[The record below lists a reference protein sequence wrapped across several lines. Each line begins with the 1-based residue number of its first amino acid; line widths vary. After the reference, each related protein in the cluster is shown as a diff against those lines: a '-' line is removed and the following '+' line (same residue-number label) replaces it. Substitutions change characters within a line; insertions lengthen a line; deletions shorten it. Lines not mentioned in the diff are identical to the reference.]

1 MLVGNVSESRPG
13 IPAKLSERYDI
24 REEIGAG
31 GMAVVF
37 DAWDRRHE
45 RAVAVKLIRPEL
57 TSKAMVERFEREI
70 AVAARLVHPHVVP
83 VFDSGVEGETMYFV
97 MPRLTGGTLRD
108 RLKARGGL
116 PLAEVRRLAEQ
127 IGGALD
133 YAHGFGL
140 IHRDVKPENILY
152 ASGSFLLADFGVA
165 RGGSAPGLASGSAS
179 TTGAFLGTP
188 SYASPEQLYA
198 DRELTTASD
207 QYSFACVLFEA
218 LTGQKPFPTQNV
230 VEIVVAHTTEPPPEV
245 STFRAD
251 VPPVMEAA
259 LKRALA
265 KQPDDRFPSV
275 AAFLEVFLANLET
288 TAALRQVWTPRTRAA
303 AVLLLVGSLGA
314 GLFVGGRLKDGDP
327 ADRARSIAVLPCR
340 NLSGDPAQDYFS
352 DGVTEQIIAQLSAL
366 PDLHVIN
373 MLSVMRF
380 RGTTKEAREIGRELD
395 ADLLVLCTANRQPEG
410 VRIGAQVVDAA
421 SGNVLMTRDYTDST
435 SGILKPQLDASM
447 HIVQALSVTMRGTQR
462 PGPTTAITQDSAYS
476 LYMRGRH
483 AWHRSTLE
491 GLTGALQMLT
501 QAVQQDPNFALAW
514 AGVADVHLSFV
525 GRWMAPPT
533 PQYTAAEAA
542 VASALRAQPS
552 LGEALAARARLRHRR
567 DWNFEGAAQDL
578 RAARR
583 ATPSAWQPYLDY
595 AKLMSVQARHEDAIT
610 LASTGLRL
618 DPLNALNVLGLAE
631 ILYHARRFDDAL
643 VQVDRA
649 IELEPEFAFNQL
661 WRAMILISLARPED
675 AARAALRA
683 TQLAG
688 RHPGMLAIL
697 ARAEAD
703 AGRPEAARALLR
715 EMRRASAVAYV
726 PPTLEAVVHIG
737 LRDRDAAVNALTRA
751 VAERDWFI
759 SELAV
764 HPLADGVRDDPRVRA
779 LLTQM
784 GLERVPTPGPAVP
797 AAAPGRR
804 SAIE

>member
-1 MLVGNVSESRPG
+1 MTDPRPG
-13 IPAKLSERYDI
+13 VPAKLSERYDI

-57 TSKAMVERFEREI
+57 ASASMVERFQREI

-108 RLKARGGL
+108 RLTGTEGL
-116 PLAEVRRLAEQ
+116 AFAEVRRLAEH

-165 RGGSAPGLASGSAS
+165 RSGSALGS
-179 TTGAFLGTP
+179 GSATTTGAFLGTP
-188 SYASPEQLYA
+188 SYASPEQLYGET
-198 DRELTTASD
+198 ELTAASD

-218 LTGQKPFPTQNV
+218 LTGRKPFPTTNV
-230 VEIVVAHTTEPPPEV
+230 VEIVVAHTTEAPPDV

-251 VPPVMEAA
+251 VPPVMAAA
-259 LKRALA
+259 LSRALS
-265 KQPDDRFPSV
+265 KKPSDRFPSL
-275 AAFLEVFLANLET
+275 AEFLAVFLANLET
-288 TAALRQVWTPRTRAA
+288 TVAMRAVWTPRRRAA
-303 AVLLLVGSLGA
+303 AALLLVGSLGA
-314 GLFVGGRLKDGDP
+314 GLYVGGKWGEPGP

-352 DGVTEQIIAQLSAL
+352 EGVTEQIIAQLSAQ

-373 MLSVMRF
+373 MLSVMRYK
-380 RGTTKEAREIGRELD
+380 GTTKDAREIGNELD
-395 ADLLVLCTANRQPEG
+395 ADLLVLCTASRQPEG
-410 VRIGAQVVDAA
+410 VRIGAQVVDAQTSA
-421 SGNVLMTRDYTDST
+421 VLTTRDYTDA
-435 SGILKPQLDASM
+435 SGGIHRPQLDAAQ
-447 HIVQALSVTMRGTQR
+447 HIVQALSVTMRGQQSGRAVATV
-462 PGPTTAITQDSAYS
+462 TQDSAYS

-491 GLTGALQMLT
+491 GLTGALNMLT
-501 QAVQQDPNFALAW
+501 QAVQQDSNFALAW

-525 GRWMAPPT
+525 GRWMAR
-533 PQYTAAEAA
+533 PQAQYSAADAA
-542 VASALRAQPS
+542 ISSALRAQPS

-583 ATPSAWQPYLDY
+583 ANPSAWQPFLDY
-595 AKLMSVQARHEDAIT
+595 AKLMTVQARHEDAIA

-631 ILYHARRFDDAL
+631 VLYHARRFDEAL
-643 VQVDRA
+643 AQVDRA
-649 IELEPEFAFNQL
+649 IELEPDFAFNHL
-661 WRAMILISLARPED
+661 WRAKILISLARPED
-675 AARAALRA
+675 AVLAAQEAAR
-683 TQLAG
+683 LAQ
-688 RHPGMLAIL
+688 RHPGTLAIL

-703 AGRPEAARALLR
+703 AGRPDAARRLLE
-715 EMRRASAVAYV
+715 EMRRAPASAYV

-737 LRDRDAAVNALTRA
+737 LHDTDAAVDALVRA

-764 HPLADGVRDDPRVRA
+764 HPLADGVRDDPRVRQ
-779 LLTQM
+779 LLAQM
-784 GLERVPTPGPAVP
+784 GLDRVPAP
-797 AAAPGRR
+797 AATGIRKGV
-804 SAIE
+804 E